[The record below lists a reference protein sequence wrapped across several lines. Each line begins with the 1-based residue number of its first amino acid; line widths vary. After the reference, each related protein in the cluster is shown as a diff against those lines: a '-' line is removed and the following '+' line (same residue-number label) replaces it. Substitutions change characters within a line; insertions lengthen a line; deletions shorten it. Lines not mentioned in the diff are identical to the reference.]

1 MQAEQY
7 CCLFPCI
14 SPVCVYSAS
23 GSVLVKKWTSFL
35 QLEFKMLLIAN
46 GDHSDKLESEYV
58 YLHLF
63 IIAELPRGG
72 WWTNHGVYSF

>member
-1 MQAEQY
+1 MD
-7 CCLFPCI
+7 L
-14 SPVCVYSAS
+14 
-23 GSVLVKKWTSFL
+23 FL